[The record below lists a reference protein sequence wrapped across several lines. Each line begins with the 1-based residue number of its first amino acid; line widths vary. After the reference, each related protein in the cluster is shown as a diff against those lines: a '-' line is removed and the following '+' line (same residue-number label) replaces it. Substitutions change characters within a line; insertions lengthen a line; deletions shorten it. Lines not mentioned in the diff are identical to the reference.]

1 MSQLSDKTLKLLV
14 RPPVKNHI
22 LHPKFFTIT
31 SLLEDIELHCSSSN
45 SMSVKDTLNILIKY
59 FHAYIYPDSSSQR
72 ISLSDISTCFNQFI
86 HRRVGSELLWGKKEL
101 RLIFLKY
108 GFALAMLADL
118 AKSAHIFQEIAN
130 QKINPQK
137 YGNIFLGADIGTGTG
152 ILMLAQMISARKN
165 RFREI
170 EITGIE
176 RESNTL
182 ERTQLLTEILNTGKV
197 IGADAKK
204 VQTYSFFQDRPVTFI
219 SNETLPGSDARLWKE
234 DFIAINKVLFE
245 NFAPLFEKT
254 LFFPSKVFI
263 ADKSG
268 KNTQILCP
276 ENQFHQIQGYP
287 LRLMYPL
294 AIELDGKPVHLVHI
308 GNHIT
313 SQIQDPWPEILSHR
327 W

>member
-1 MSQLSDKTLKLLV
+1 MSQLSDKSLKLLV

-22 LHPKFFTIT
+22 LHPDIFSLT
-31 SLLEDIELHCSSSN
+31 SLLEDIQLHCSSS
-45 SMSVKDTLNILIKY
+45 SPISVKDTLNILVKY
-59 FHAYIYPDSSSQR
+59 FHAYIYPESSSQR
-72 ISLSDISTCFNQFI
+72 ISLNDISVCFNQFI
-86 HRRVGSELLWGKKEL
+86 HRRAGSELLWGKKEL

-118 AKSAHIFQEIAN
+118 SKSAHIFQEIAN
-130 QKINPQK
+130 RKINPEK
-137 YGNIFLGADIGTGTG
+137 FDKIFLGADIGTGTG

-165 RFREI
+165 RFRKI

-176 RESNTL
+176 RENNTFK
-182 ERTQLLTEILNTGKV
+182 RTHLLTEILNTGKV
-197 IGADAKK
+197 IRADAKK
-204 VQTYSFFQDRPVTFI
+204 FQTYSFFKDRPVTFI

-234 DFIAINKVLFE
+234 DFIAINKVLFD
-245 NFAPLFEKT
+245 NFAHLLDKT

-268 KNTQILCP
+268 RKTQILCP
-276 ENQFHQIQGYP
+276 ENQFYQIQGYP
-287 LRLMYPL
+287 LRLMYPM
-294 AIELDGKPVHLVHI
+294 AIELGGKPVHLVHI

-313 SQIQDPWPEILSHR
+313 SQIQDPWPGILSHR